1 LQVLDFACVDNG
13 TITKGR
19 RGTTTVNPSVDTPP
33 EMVLSSGRIDALMAN
48 DLNQMSL
55 KERDLLYEQI
65 HGVDERIEETPDF
78 VTECL
83 QMLDL
88 RLSAIA
94 KKPAYNLAFHTSKDY
109 VTDRKFRLMFA
120 RAECFDAQKA
130 AMRLAR
136 FMDLKLELFGE
147 KALTRPLYLSDLDK
161 ESFEFLK
168 SGGIQMLPARD
179 RAGRMILGD
188 YSLLGRI
195 RFPSADIFVSEPK
208 RRLLSIDISL
218 TTRDSLCDLNSGRW
232 CSTLFLQEVSRMRRL
247 KSGGLWASPTSL
259 K

>member
-1 LQVLDFACVDNG
+1 
-13 TITKGR
+13 
-19 RGTTTVNPSVDTPP
+19 
-33 EMVLSSGRIDALMAN
+33 MVLSSDKIDALLAN

-55 KERDLLYEQI
+55 KERGLLYEQI

-83 QMLDL
+83 RVLDL

-94 KKPAYNLAFHTSKDY
+94 KKPAYDLAIRTSIDY
-109 VTDRKFRLMFA
+109 VMDRKFRLMFL

-136 FMDLKLELFGE
+136 FMDFKLELFGE
-147 KALTRPLYLSDLDK
+147 KALTRYLYLSDLDK

-168 SGGIQMLPARD
+168 AGGIQMLPARD
-179 RAGRMILGD
+179 RAGRVVLGD

-195 RFPSADIFVSEPK
+195 SFPSADIFVSEPK
-208 RRLLSIDISL
+208 SRRLLSIEISL
-218 TTRDSLCDLNSGRW
+218 TTRGSLCDLNSGRW
-232 CSTLFLQEVSRMRRL
+232 CSTLWWQQVSRMRRV
-247 KSGGLWASPTSL
+247 KRGGL
-259 K
+259 